1 MWLISGDT
9 KDTIVYCCITVIAE
23 LVKVIVIDNNFVQNY
38 ILIYALELLVM
49 SYSNI
54 MVCLQNRLEVIHGY
68 GKFRP

>member
-1 MWLISGDT
+1 MI
-9 KDTIVYCCITVIAE
+9 I
-23 LVKVIVIDNNFVQNY
+23 KVIVIDNNFVQNY